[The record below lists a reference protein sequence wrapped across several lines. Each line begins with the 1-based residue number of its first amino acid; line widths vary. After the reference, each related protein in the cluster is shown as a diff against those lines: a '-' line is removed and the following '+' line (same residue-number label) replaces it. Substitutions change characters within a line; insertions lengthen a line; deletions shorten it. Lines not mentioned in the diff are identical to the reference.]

1 MESLLFL
8 VVGALLAYLILQ
20 KPLKIEVHHK
30 YENIVPAST
39 LADMEELEQDMLK
52 DDPTTDKMY
61 EELDKV
67 LYEVNSVM
75 GGSDR

>member
-1 MESLLFL
+1 MESLIFL
-8 VVGALLAYLILQ
+8 VIGALLAYLILQ

-30 YENIVPAST
+30 HEDIIPAST
-39 LADMEELEQDMLK
+39 LADMAELEQDMLK
-52 DDPTTDKMY
+52 EDPTTDKMY